1 MKISITIE
9 TERLEEF
16 HRLADPEAGFS
27 AVIGDVVRREA
38 KRLQMI
44 AILDEMER
52 ENPISDE
59 DRKRGEASW
68 HRFERAKPARE
79 RSRKQ

>member
-1 MKISITIE
+1 M
-9 TERLEEF
+9 
-16 HRLADPEAGFS
+16 
-27 AVIGDVVRREA
+27 IGDVVRREA

-68 HRFERAKPARE
+68 QRFERAKPARE